1 MATWKFE
8 CIVNASAV
16 HDLFREV
23 VVRWSRV
30 DRCEEGGNYRFVVMK
45 DFVDVLETAIY
56 VTMSNMGNLYPELT
70 FEVRDVCCDGDSY
83 ASFLVTVDRKGGR

>member
-8 CIVNASAV
+8 CIVNTSDV

-30 DRCEEGGNYRFVVMK
+30 DRCEEGGSSRFVVMK
-45 DFVDVLETAIY
+45 DSVDVLETAIH
-56 VTMSNMGNLYPELT
+56 VTMLNMGNLYPELT
-70 FEVRDVCCDGDSY
+70 FEARDVCCDGDSY
-83 ASFLVTVDRKGGR
+83 ASFLVTVDRKGDR